1 MLYTLDP
8 VVCTNSEGQKKKDIQ
23 DFSLLGHD
31 LAISCTLFGQI
42 KNNFRERVL
51 TQALHFLQKEMLTA
65 VRDLNKCSSLA

>member
-31 LAISCTLFGQI
+31 LAISCTLYGQI
-42 KNNFRERVL
+42 KNNIRER
-51 TQALHFLQKEMLTA
+51 ALHFLQKEMLRA
-65 VRDLNKCSSLA
+65 VRDLNKFSSLA